1 MKFRVRAKPKAEMQ
15 WYKGNQKI
23 HEDSKFK
30 SKYIELGND
39 EYEVLLEILV
49 QIFSIKY
56 GNNLY
61 HFK

>member
-49 QIFSIKY
+49 RTTIFVST
-56 GNNLY
+56 
-61 HFK
+61 